1 MPERQE
7 PLRDQIASILRSR
20 SGSPVEQV
28 ADELYS
34 AVEQSITVN
43 VEAFERIVTAHCA
56 KRHARKGPAPCSECG
71 RRITIARTIQTSLL
85 PPNPVD
91 GS

>member
-1 MPERQE
+1 MPDRQE
-7 PLRDQIASILRSR
+7 PLREQFASILRSR
-20 SGSPVEQV
+20 SGSPVDEV
-28 ADELYS
+28 ADDLYL
-34 AVEQSITVN
+34 AVEQGIAGN

-56 KRHARKGPAPCSECG
+56 KRHARKGPAPCSDCG

-85 PPNPVD
+85 PPTPAD